1 MSEEPVGLQAVQKR
15 DLHLEVE
22 ARAAQNMGKEDGGYG
37 KILKL
42 QVEDIRVHVTTRF
55 HIEGSALAGTL
66 QSRAL
71 EFDSRV
77 TVKSPEPPEK
87 IARLIR
93 VGENSCYVLQSLL
106 HPVKVN
112 NSVTQNGQPLE
123 LGAGG

>member
-1 MSEEPVGLQAVQKR
+1 MTQLSR
-15 DLHLEVE
+15 
-22 ARAAQNMGKEDGGYG
+22 YG

-42 QVEDIRVHVTTRF
+42 QLEDIRVHVTTRF

-66 QSRAL
+66 KSQAL
-71 EFDSRV
+71 VFDSRV

-106 HPVKVN
+106 HPVTVN
-112 NSVTQNGQPLE
+112 SSVTLNGHILDVNTPS
-123 LGAGG
+123 

>member
-1 MSEEPVGLQAVQKR
+1 M
-15 DLHLEVE
+15 
-22 ARAAQNMGKEDGGYG
+22 
-37 KILKL
+37 

-66 QSRAL
+66 QSNAL

-77 TVKSPEPPEK
+77 TVKSPEAPEK

-106 HPVKVN
+106 KPVKVN
-112 NSVTQNGQPLE
+112 SSVTLNGAPLALRTE
-123 LGAGG
+123 G